1 MSFLIN
7 IIRSRFDNESVYNE
21 KYLETKIT
29 SYVCKSRWWNTKK
42 NNKIVK
48 TIILKG
54 IYIICAIILYIIF
67 YITDDL
73 GIFSDDSDK
82 KSSDKK
88 D

>member
-1 MSFLIN
+1 MM
-7 IIRSRFDNESVYNE
+7 EY
-21 KYLETKIT
+21 
-29 SYVCKSRWWNTKK
+29 KK
-42 NNKIVK
+42 KIVE

-54 IYIICAIILYIIF
+54 IYITCAIILYIIL

-82 KSSDKK
+82 KSSDKE